1 MDDVHAVMDAAGSVA
16 EFGLQVRAGVHTGEV
31 EVMGTQLGGVTVH
44 IGARVP
50 ARAAAG
56 ELLATST
63 VRDLVAG
70 SGITFVARG
79 EVELKG
85 IPGVWRL
92 MSFPR

>member
-1 MDDVHAVMDAAGSVA
+1 
-16 EFGLQVRAGVHTGEV
+16 
-31 EVMGTQLGGVTVH
+31 MGTQLGGVTVH
-44 IGARVP
+44 IGARVA

-70 SGITFVARG
+70 SGITFVDRG
-79 EVELKG
+79 EAELKG

-92 MSFPR
+92 MSVPR